1 VSRVWGLSGLLL
13 VSLLLHGQE
22 IQKRPPPVLRYFNLD
37 SLVTLKGTV
46 DDLRQE
52 TRGEGQ
58 NFAVLV
64 LKTSDRGLVAVELAP
79 TWFFQVD
86 LFAGARVE
94 VTGSLL
100 NEEGRFWLLASS
112 LTFQGERVG
121 LRDDLG
127 FPLWRGGKGRGG
139 PPGGLERRGRG
150 RGGG

>member
-1 VSRVWGLSGLLL
+1 MSRAWGLSGLLL
-13 VSLLLHGQE
+13 ASLLLPGQE
-22 IQKRPPPVLRYFNLD
+22 IRTQAPVLRYFNLD

-46 DDLRQE
+46 ADLRQE
-52 TRGEGQ
+52 ARDKGQ
-58 NFAVLV
+58 SFAVLL
-64 LKTSDRGLVAVELAP
+64 LKTPDRGLVAVELAP
-79 TWFFQVD
+79 TWFFQMD

-100 NEEGRFWLLASS
+100 TEEGRFWLLASS

-139 PPGGLERRGRG
+139 PLGEQDRRGRA